1 MFLLLIAG
9 SMLNNMFSGRY
20 NTQPD
25 ADGFYLIY
33 RDGRLFQ
40 YIYSYLRTGM
50 LNVQRDG
57 YYKIICRD
65 LLVEATFYQIERMK
79 NELEQVLQPF
89 NDSVI
94 LSSDQGQ
101 TLMNRL
107 KNTPDFANSVDH
119 LFYRASV
126 HGWPSSSFHYHCDN
140 KGPTVTVIKSG
151 NNIFG
156 GFTEQSWDSKF

>member
-1 MFLLLIAG
+1 MFFLLIAG
-9 SMLNNMFSGRY
+9 SMLNNMLS
-20 NTQPD
+20 D
-25 ADGFYLIY
+25 EDGPYFFN
-33 RDGRLFQ
+33 RDGNLFQ
-40 YIYSYLRTGM
+40 YIHFYLCTGM
-50 LNVQRDG
+50 LNVQRHG
-57 YYKIICRD
+57 YYKIICRN

-79 NELEQVLQPF
+79 NELEQLLQPF

-101 TLMNRL
+101 TLMNCLRH
-107 KNTPDFANSVDH
+107 TPDFANSVDH

-126 HGWPSSSFHYHCDN
+126 HGWASSYFHCHCDN

>member
-9 SMLNNMFSGRY
+9 SMLNNMFSGNF
-20 NTQPD
+20 NTELD
-25 ADGFYLIY
+25 RDGFHPIY

-40 YIYSYLRTGM
+40 YIYSYLNTGI
-50 LNVQRDG
+50 LDVQRDR
-57 YYKIICRD
+57 YYKIICRN
-65 LLVEATFYQIERMK
+65 LLVEATFYQIEGMK

-101 TLMNRL
+101 TLMNCLRH
-107 KNTPDFANSVDH
+107 TPGFFNSDE
-119 LFYRASV
+119 LLLYRASV
-126 HGWPSSSFHYHCDN
+126 HGWDSSKFHTNCDDS
-140 KGPTVTVIKSG
+140 GPTVTVIKSG